1 MSDGK
6 ERLPYDPCDKR
17 SIIEYAQELVGSSLR
32 EHIDVNE
39 IPDIRHRKGS
49 FGNAV
54 ERYFFKYDINSDSQ
68 PDFSKIGMELKTT
81 PLKKVAANKFK
92 SKERLVITMINYM
105 DIVNEAFETNSFMHK
120 AEDILLISYLYEK
133 EKNPLDYIVEIVAE
147 WGIPPED
154 LPQIKR
160 DWELVVD
167 KVRAGHAEDISGSDT
182 LYLEACTKAQTSK
195 DRRKQPFS
203 TVLAKPR
210 AWALK
215 ASYMTAVSNKLLEK
229 MEPIKRGR
237 DEEKLDLIALVRKRF
252 APYFGMTELE
262 LGSELNIIE
271 IGSAKRVPKH
281 LAALIT
287 KLLLG
292 VDEDSK
298 ITEFEKAGIKAKTLR
313 LKKDGMP
320 KEAVS
325 FPHFDYFELAETEF
339 EDSDFFGY
347 LQQKYLFVIYREGA
361 KERGVY
367 RLADVM
373 LWQMPDSD
381 LDEAKRCYDEM
392 RVRVIEGHAD
402 ESVKS
407 SENRCCHVRPHAR
420 NAEDTLPVPNGKPE
434 VKKCFWLNS
443 AYLKD
448 QLQKRLV

>member
-1 MSDGK
+1 M
-6 ERLPYDPCDKR
+6 
-17 SIIEYAQELVGSSLR
+17 
-32 EHIDVNE
+32 
-39 IPDIRHRKGS
+39 
-49 FGNAV
+49 
-54 ERYFFKYDINSDSQ
+54 KY
-68 PDFSKIGMELKTT
+68 
-81 PLKKVAANKFK
+81 
-92 SKERLVITMINYM
+92 
-105 DIVNEAFETNSFMHK
+105 
-120 AEDILLISYLYEK
+120 
-133 EKNPLDYIVEIVAE
+133 
-147 WGIPPED
+147 
-154 LPQIKR
+154 
-160 DWELVVD
+160 
-167 KVRAGHAEDISGSDT
+167 
-182 LYLEACTKAQTSK
+182 
-195 DRRKQPFS
+195 
-203 TVLAKPR
+203 
-210 AWALK
+210 
-215 ASYMTAVSNKLLEK
+215 
-229 MEPIKRGR
+229 
-237 DEEKLDLIALVRKRF
+237 
-252 APYFGMTELE
+252 
-262 LGSELNIIE
+262 
-271 IGSAKRVPKH
+271 
-281 LAALIT
+281 AALIT

>member
-215 ASYMTAVSNKLLEK
+215 ASYMTAVSNKSLEK

>member
-402 ESVKS
+402 ELVKS